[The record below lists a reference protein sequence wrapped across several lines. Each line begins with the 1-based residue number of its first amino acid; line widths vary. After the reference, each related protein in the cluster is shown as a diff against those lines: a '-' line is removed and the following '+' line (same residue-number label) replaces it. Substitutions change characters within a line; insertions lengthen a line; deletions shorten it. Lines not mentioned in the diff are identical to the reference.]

1 MVSKRLIS
9 VDCDL
14 TVCPSDQG
22 WLDWLCAESRRID
35 CLPISCYGKDRHYNL
50 GEYFP
55 RIEDP
60 FKYWREL
67 DYFQFQPLEGSVEKL
82 KALSQYFDICFISAH
97 KGQHSKSKYYWLQE
111 HFPFNCGV
119 MLTKEKHLMSGSV
132 ICHIDDRLD
141 MLDKFNHNQRVL
153 FKTPYKQSV
162 DCSVNMVIENWK
174 DFSTEQFCKEYLK

>member
-1 MVSKRLIS
+1 MKRLIS

-14 TVCPSDQG
+14 TVCPSDKG
-22 WLDWLCAESRRID
+22 WGDWLGEQ
-35 CLPISCYGKDRHYNL
+35 YGYVKCSMTEYNFGHY
-50 GEYFP
+50 YP
-55 RIEDP
+55 HVEDP

-67 DYFQFQPLEGSVEKL
+67 DYFQFQPLEGSIEKL

-97 KGQHSKSKYYWLQE
+97 KGQHSKSKYYWLKE

-153 FKTPYKQSV
+153 FKTPYKQTV
-162 DCSVNMVIENWK
+162 DCSVNMVIDNWK
-174 DFSTEQFCKEYLK
+174 DFNTEQFCKEYLK

>member
-14 TVCPSDQG
+14 TVCPSDEG
-22 WLDWLCAESRRID
+22 WRKW
-35 CLPISCYGKDRHYNL
+35 L
-50 GEYFP
+50 GEQYGYVKCVMTEYNFGHYYP
-55 RIEDP
+55 HVEDP

-153 FKTPYKQSV
+153 FKTPYKQSF
-162 DCSVNMVIENWK
+162 DCSVNMVIDNWK
-174 DFSTEQFCKEYLK
+174 DFDVASLCKEYLK